1 MSALFACAA
10 RRARAPGAACTAAR
24 PRGQPRAGGSPPPT
38 PGARPRRGSPGAT
51 PVRPAGLD
59 LREDAL
65 AELVPGTR
73 EREGDVRV
81 EALEAAAPAGASD
94 AVLERGAAVAADRAA
109 GERPAQFPLLLVPR
123 RETRCEGGLPARR
136 LAPALDPSG
145 RFEPRHGGDEM
156 PAGEVV
162 RRGERLAVRGV
173 GALLG
178 DGRSAEGTAQGD
190 TAKRARLASELPRYN
205 RSISVGDHGGQHDV
219 LHAARAATAGCP

>member
-10 RRARAPGAACTAAR
+10 RRARAPGARAAACTAAR

-81 EALEAAAPAGASD
+81 EVLEASAPAFTYHRVLDLAARVPYESPGGELPTPSSSSAPRSLPPAPPAS
-94 AVLERGAAVAADRAA
+94 AISSPRCAPT
-109 GERPAQFPLLLVPR
+109 PA
-123 RETRCEGGLPARR
+123 
-136 LAPALDPSG
+136 
-145 RFEPRHGGDEM
+145 
-156 PAGEVV
+156 
-162 RRGERLAVRGV
+162 
-173 GALLG
+173 
-178 DGRSAEGTAQGD
+178 
-190 TAKRARLASELPRYN
+190 ARLF
-205 RSISVGDHGGQHDV
+205 
-219 LHAARAATAGCP
+219 ARAASVRFA